1 MLTMQDA
8 LARLIAYWTDQGCLT
23 VQPMN
28 TEVGAGTLNPATFLR
43 VLGPEPWRVVYVE
56 PSVRP
61 DDSRYG
67 ENPNRIQTHTQV
79 QVILKPEPGNAQEL
93 YLGSLAALGIDVAAH
108 DVRFVEDNW
117 ASPALGAWGLGWEV
131 WLDGLEI
138 TQFTYFQQAGGLN
151 LDPPA
156 VEITYGIE
164 RILMALQ
171 DVRHF
176 KDIAYADGVTYGE
189 VFGQAEYEM
198 SRYYLDDAD
207 INANRALL
215 DLYAGEAQRMI
226 DAGLPVPAHTFVLK
240 CSHAFNVLDA
250 RGAVSTAER
259 ASEFGR
265 MRRLAGEVA
274 RLWVARREELGHPLG
289 IAERPTP
296 AHALPASGADDSPGS
311 RPLPPENAGTASGSL
326 PLGSTRAAGGSR
338 PRMLAFEVGTEEMP
352 PTAAVAASAYLKDKL
367 TELLGGTRLAHGEV
381 RVAVTPRRLIAIVPD
396 VAARED
402 DRTLRVKGPRAGAP
416 ARALEGFARGQGVDP
431 SALTEEDGYHYA
443 ERFETGRPA
452 GAVLAGVLGEVVSG
466 LRSARNMRWNDP
478 ELSFTRPIRWL
489 LALLGD
495 EVVPVAVS
503 TLAAGRETRVL
514 RDAAEPVLT
523 VASAEAFMETI
534 SVNGVVADPEDREE
548 LITTGAQDLVYPDG
562 RADLTGLLEQVTHL
576 VEAPNPLL
584 GTFDESYLTLPAEVL
599 TTVMRK
605 HQRYFPVRDEDGAL
619 LPMFVAV
626 ANGVVDVEQVRSGN
640 EAVLRARYE
649 DAAFFYRA
657 DLAVP
662 PAEMRA
668 RLARLTFTDK
678 LGSMAD
684 RADRIGRLALSLGFD
699 DPTLDRAATL
709 VKFDLGAQLVTEMTS
724 LAGVMAGDYAYQ
736 AGESRAV
743 AQALYECELP
753 RSAGDAVP
761 ASLPGALLS
770 LADRL
775 DLVAGLAATV
785 GLPTGSSDPFAVR
798 RAVLGLIAVHRA
810 RPELAS
816 LSLTDALARAAEL
829 QPVPVTPQI
838 LADAGEFLA
847 KRLEQQ
853 LTEEGHPVDRVR
865 AVLVH
870 ADRPAVADQFLAQ
883 LSTLIASKSAASEK
897 AGNERASDER
907 TGKDRTGDQRTGE
920 GRAGDNFEKLAAA
933 LTRARRIV
941 PAGTDP
947 LTTPDALVEPAETAL
962 WDAVEACPP
971 PRDLVSFAASAGPLV
986 SAVDRFFEEVLVMAE
1001 DPALRAARLGL
1012 LARVRD
1018 LGDPLL
1024 DWPQLR
1030 L

>member
-79 QVILKPEPGNAQEL
+79 QVILKPEPGDAQEL

-207 INANRALL
+207 IDANRRLL
-215 DLYAGEAQRMI
+215 EIYAGEAQRMI
-226 DAGLPVPAHTFVLK
+226 DAGLPVPAHTYVLK
-240 CSHAFNVLDA
+240 CSHAFNVLDS

-259 ASEFGR
+259 AAEFGR

-289 IAERPTP
+289 VVEKP
-296 AHALPASGADDSPGS
+296 APARAVPATEGA
-311 RPLPPENAGTASGSL
+311 T
-326 PLGSTRAAGGSR
+326 R

-352 PTAAVAASAYLKDKL
+352 PAAATAAASFLQQRL
-367 TELLGGTRLAHGEV
+367 TELLGQTRLTFGDL
-381 RVAVTPRRLIAIVPD
+381 RVAVTPRRLIAIVHD

-402 DRTLRVKGPRAGAP
+402 DRTLRVKGPKVGAP
-416 ARALEGFARGQGVDP
+416 DRALAGFARAQGVEVA
-431 SALTEEDGYHYA
+431 ALAGEDGYHYA
-443 ERFETGRPA
+443 ERFETGRAA
-452 GAVLAGVLGEVVSG
+452 GAVLAEVLGDVVSG

-495 EVVPVAVS
+495 DVVPVTVS

-514 RDAAEPVLT
+514 RDAAEPILT
-523 VASAEAFMETI
+523 VASAETFMETI
-534 SVNGVVADPEDREE
+534 SVNGIVADPEDRAE
-548 LITTGAQDLVYPDG
+548 LISTGAQDLVYPDG

-584 GTFDESYLTLPAEVL
+584 GSFDESYLSLPAEVL

-605 HQRYFPVRDEDGAL
+605 HQRYFPVRDADGAL
-619 LPMFVAV
+619 LPLFVAV
-626 ANGVVDVEQVRSGN
+626 ANGVVDVDQVRTGN

-657 DLAVP
+657 DLATP

-668 RLARLTFTDK
+668 KLARLTFTDK

-684 RADRIGRLALSLGFD
+684 RADRIGRLALSLATDGDVGPANGYTGSANEGTGPANGSTGSANGSAGSANGGSAGSD
-699 DPTLDRAATL
+699 DDDLGSDDAGVRSGGGDRRLGGETLERAAQL

-724 LAGVMAGDYAYQ
+724 LAGVMARDYAYQ

-753 RSAGDAVP
+753 RSAGDDVP
-761 ASLPGALLS
+761 ASVPGALLS

-810 RPELAS
+810 QPALAS
-816 LSLTDALARAAEL
+816 LSLTDALARAGEL
-829 QPVPVTPQI
+829 QPVKVTPQV

-847 KRLEQQ
+847 RRLEQQ

-870 ADRPAVADQFLAQ
+870 ADRPAVADTYLAQ
-883 LSTLIASKSAASEK
+883 LSAL
-897 AGNERASDER
+897 
-907 TGKDRTGDQRTGE
+907 
-920 GRAGDNFEKLAAA
+920 AGDAAFQALAAA

-941 PAGTDP
+941 PAGTAT
-947 LTTPDALVEPAETAL
+947 LTSPDALSEPADRAL
-962 WDAVEACPP
+962 WEAVEACPP
-971 PRDLVSFAASAGPLV
+971 PADLAGFVTTAGPLV
-986 SAVDRFFEEVLVMAE
+986 SAVDRFFEDVLVMAE